1 MVEYE
6 AATDGLLVT
15 FEGIEG
21 SGKSTQIELT
31 RAYVEEQGYPCL
43 VTKEPGGS
51 PLGEEIRSFLLD
63 RGDLRID
70 PLTEL
75 FLIEADRAE
84 HVEEVIRPAL
94 GDGRIVLCDRYTDA
108 TIAYQGYARGL
119 DIAVI
124 TQLNRWATGGLAPQ
138 CTIVLDC
145 PVAVGMARAKGEDR
159 FEREDKRFH
168 EQVREGYLR
177 IAQQEPQR
185 VTVVSG
191 EGEQMVIQE
200 EIRRIIRPLL
210 DRR

>member
-1 MVEYE
+1 MMQVPI
-6 AATDGLLVT
+6 GLLVT

-31 RAYVEEQGYPCL
+31 RAYVEEQGYTCL

-51 PLGEEIRSFLLD
+51 PLGEEIRGFLLD

-84 HVEEVIRPAL
+84 HVAEVIRPAL
-94 GDGRIVLCDRYTDA
+94 DEGRIILCDRYTDA

-119 DIAVI
+119 DITVI
-124 TQLNRWATGGLAPQ
+124 HQMNHWATGGLTPQ

-145 PVAVGMARAKGEDR
+145 AIEVGMARAKGEDR
-159 FEREDKRFH
+159 FEREGKRFH

-177 IAQQEPQR
+177 IARQEPQR

-191 EGEQMVIQE
+191 EGEQSAIQE

>member
-1 MVEYE
+1 MRQVP
-6 AATDGLLVT
+6 AGLLVT

-21 SGKSTQIELT
+21 SGKSTQIGLT
-31 RAYVEEQGYPCL
+31 RTYLEEQGYPCL

-70 PLTEL
+70 PVTEL

-84 HVEEVIRPAL
+84 HVVEVIRPAM
-94 GDGRIVLCDRYTDA
+94 DEGRIILCDRYTDA
-108 TIAYQGYARGL
+108 TVAYQGYARGL
-119 DIAVI
+119 DITVI
-124 TQLNRWATGGLAPQ
+124 TQLNHWATGGLTPQ
-138 CTIVLDC
+138 RTIVLDC
-145 PVAVGMARAKGEDR
+145 SVEVGMARAKGVDR

-168 EQVREGYLR
+168 ERVREGYQR

-191 EGEQMVIQE
+191 QGEQSAIQK
-200 EIRRIIRPLL
+200 EIRKIIRPLL

>member
-1 MVEYE
+1 MKQVP
-6 AATDGLLVT
+6 AGLLVT

-21 SGKSTQIELT
+21 SGKSTQIGLT
-31 RAYVEEQGYPCL
+31 RAYLEEQGYPCL

-51 PLGEEIRSFLLD
+51 PLGEEIRGFLLD
-63 RGDLRID
+63 REDLKMD

-84 HVEEVIRPAL
+84 HVAEIIRPAM
-94 GDGRIVLCDRYTDA
+94 DQGRIILCDRYTDA
-108 TIAYQGYARGL
+108 TVAYQGYARGL
-119 DIAVI
+119 DIAAI
-124 TQLNRWATGGLAPQ
+124 TQLNHWVTGGLTPQ
-138 CTIVLDC
+138 RTIVLDC
-145 PVAVGMARAKGEDR
+145 PVEVGMARAKGEDR

-168 EQVREGYLR
+168 ERVREGYLR

-191 EGEQMVIQE
+191 EGEKSVIQK
-200 EIRRIIRPLL
+200 EILKIIRPLL

>member
-1 MVEYE
+1 MQVP
-6 AATDGLLVT
+6 TGLLVT

-31 RAYVEEQGYPCL
+31 RAYVEEHGYTCL

-51 PLGEEIRSFLLD
+51 PLGEEIRGFLLD

-75 FLIEADRAE
+75 FLVEADRAE
-84 HVEEVIRPAL
+84 HVAEVIRPAL
-94 GDGRIVLCDRYTDA
+94 DEGRIILCDRYTDA

-124 TQLNRWATGGLAPQ
+124 TQLNHWATGGLTPQ

-159 FEREDKRFH
+159 FEREGKRFH
-168 EQVREGYLR
+168 EQVRKGYLW

-185 VTVVSG
+185 VQVVSG
-191 EGEQMVIQE
+191 EGEQTAIQE

>member
-1 MVEYE
+1 MRQVP
-6 AATDGLLVT
+6 TGLLVT

-31 RAYVEEQGYPCL
+31 RAYVEEQGYPPCL

-51 PLGEEIRSFLLD
+51 PLGEEIRGFLLD

-84 HVEEVIRPAL
+84 HVAEVIRPAL
-94 GDGRIVLCDRYTDA
+94 DDGRIILCDRYTDA

-119 DIAVI
+119 DVTLI
-124 TQLNRWATGGLAPQ
+124 TQLNHWATGGLTPQ

-159 FEREDKRFH
+159 FEREDKKFH

-185 VTVVSG
+185 VKVVSG
-191 EGEQMVIQE
+191 EGEQTAIQG

>member
-1 MVEYE
+1 MRQVP
-6 AATDGLLVT
+6 TGLLVT

-31 RAYVEEQGYPCL
+31 RAYVEEQGYSCL

-51 PLGEEIRSFLLD
+51 PLGEEIRGFLLD

-84 HVEEVIRPAL
+84 HVAEVIRPAL
-94 GDGRIVLCDRYTDA
+94 DEGRIILCDRYTDA

-119 DIAVI
+119 DITVI
-124 TQLNRWATGGLAPQ
+124 TQMNHWATGGLTPQ

-145 PVAVGMARAKGEDR
+145 PVAVGMARATGEDR
-159 FEREDKRFH
+159 FEREGKQFH

-177 IAQQEPQR
+177 IARQEPQR

-191 EGEQMVIQE
+191 EGEQAAIQE
-200 EIRRIIRPLL
+200 KIRRIIRPLL

>member
-1 MVEYE
+1 MRQVP
-6 AATDGLLVT
+6 TGLLVT

-21 SGKSTQIELT
+21 SGKSTQIGLT

-51 PLGEEIRSFLLD
+51 PLGEEIRGFLLD

-84 HVEEVIRPAL
+84 HIAEVIGPAL
-94 GDGRIVLCDRYTDA
+94 DEGRIILCDRYTDA

-124 TQLNRWATGGLAPQ
+124 TQLNHWATGGLTPQ

-145 PVAVGMARAKGEDR
+145 PVAVGMARATGEDR
-159 FEREDKRFH
+159 FEREGKKFH

-191 EGEQMVIQE
+191 EGEQTAIQE

>member
-1 MVEYE
+1 MRQVP
-6 AATDGLLVT
+6 TGFLVT

-31 RAYVEEQGYPCL
+31 RAYVEEQGYTCL

-51 PLGEEIRSFLLD
+51 PLGEEIRGFLLD

-84 HVEEVIRPAL
+84 HVAEVIRPAL
-94 GDGRIVLCDRYTDA
+94 DDGRTILCDRYTDA

-119 DIAVI
+119 EIAAI
-124 TQLNRWATGGLAPQ
+124 NQMNHWATGGLTPH

-159 FEREDKRFH
+159 FEREGKRFH

-177 IAQQEPQR
+177 IARQEPQR
-185 VTVVSG
+185 VKVVSG
-191 EGEQMVIQE
+191 EGEQTAIQE

>member
-1 MVEYE
+1 MQVPI
-6 AATDGLLVT
+6 GLLVT

-21 SGKSTQIELT
+21 SGKSTQIGLT
-31 RAYVEEQGYPCL
+31 RAYVEEHGYPCL

-70 PLTEL
+70 PLAEL
-75 FLIEADRAE
+75 FLIEAGRTQ
-84 HVEEVIRPAL
+84 HVAEVIRPAL
-94 GDGRIVLCDRYTDA
+94 DKGRVILCDRYTDA
-108 TIAYQGYARGL
+108 TLAYQGYARGL

-124 TQLNRWATGGLAPQ
+124 EQMNRWATGGLAPH

-145 PVAVGMARAKGEDR
+145 PVEVGMARAKGEDR
-159 FEREDKRFH
+159 FEREDHAFH
-168 EQVREGYLR
+168 QQVREGYLR
-177 IAQQEPQR
+177 IAREEPAR
-185 VTVVSG
+185 VKVISSQ
-191 EGEQMVIQE
+191 GEQSEIQG

>member
-1 MVEYE
+1 M
-6 AATDGLLVT
+6 T

-21 SGKSTQIELT
+21 SGKSTQIGLT

-51 PLGEEIRSFLLD
+51 PLGEEIRGFLLD

-75 FLIEADRAE
+75 FLLEADRAE
-84 HVEEVIRPAL
+84 HVAEVIRPAL
-94 GDGRIVLCDRYTDA
+94 DEGRIILCDRYTDA

-124 TQLNRWATGGLAPQ
+124 TQLNHWATGGLTPQ

-145 PVAVGMARAKGEDR
+145 PVATGMARATGEDR
-159 FEREDKRFH
+159 FEREGKRFH
-168 EQVREGYLR
+168 EQVRKGYLR

-185 VTVVSG
+185 VRVVSG
-191 EGEQMVIQE
+191 EGEQPAIQE

>member
-1 MVEYE
+1 MP
-6 AATDGLLVT
+6 TGLLVT

-21 SGKSTQIELT
+21 SGKSTQIGLT
-31 RAYVEEQGYPCL
+31 TAYLEEQGYPCL
-43 VTKEPGGS
+43 MTKEPGGS

-70 PLTEL
+70 PLSEL

-84 HVEEVIRPAL
+84 HVAEVIRPAL
-94 GDGRIVLCDRYTDA
+94 DEGRIILCDRYIDA
-108 TIAYQGYARGL
+108 TLAYQGYARGL

-124 TQLNRWATGGLAPQ
+124 TQLNHWATGGLTPQ

-145 PVAVGMARAKGEDR
+145 PVEVGMARAKGEDR
-159 FEREDKRFH
+159 FEREGKRFH

-185 VTVVSG
+185 VKVVSG
-191 EGEQMVIQE
+191 EGERSAIQGA
-200 EIRRIIRPLL
+200 IRRIILPLV

>member
-1 MVEYE
+1 MRQVP
-6 AATDGLLVT
+6 TGLLVT

-31 RAYVEEQGYPCL
+31 RAYVEEQGYTCL

-51 PLGEEIRSFLLD
+51 PLGEEIRGFLLD

-84 HVEEVIRPAL
+84 HVAEVIRPAL
-94 GDGRIVLCDRYTDA
+94 DEGRIILCDRYTDA

-119 DIAVI
+119 DITVI
-124 TQLNRWATGGLAPQ
+124 HQMNHWATGGLTPQ

-145 PVAVGMARAKGEDR
+145 PVTVGMARAKGEDR
-159 FEREDKRFH
+159 FEREGKRFH
-168 EQVREGYLR
+168 EQVREGYQR
-177 IAQQEPQR
+177 IARQEPQR
-185 VTVVSG
+185 VKVVSG
-191 EGEQMVIQE
+191 EGEQTAIQE

>member
-1 MVEYE
+1 MRQVP
-6 AATDGLLVT
+6 AGLLVT

-21 SGKSTQIELT
+21 SGKSTQIGLT
-31 RAYVEEQGYPCL
+31 RSYLEEQGYPCL

-51 PLGEEIRSFLLD
+51 PLGEEIRGFLLD

-70 PLTEL
+70 PVSEL

-84 HVEEVIRPAL
+84 HVAEVIRPAL
-94 GDGRIVLCDRYTDA
+94 DDGRIILCDRYTDA

-119 DIAVI
+119 DITVI
-124 TQLNRWATGGLAPQ
+124 TQLNHWATGGLTPH
-138 CTIVLDC
+138 CTVVLDC

-159 FEREDKRFH
+159 FEREDKLFH
-168 EQVREGYLR
+168 EQVRGGYLR

-191 EGEQMVIQE
+191 EGEQSAIQK
-200 EIRRIIRPLL
+200 EIRRIIRPLF
-210 DRR
+210 DWR

>member
-1 MVEYE
+1 MRQVP
-6 AATDGLLVT
+6 AGLLVT

-21 SGKSTQIELT
+21 SGKSTQIGLT
-31 RAYVEEQGYPCL
+31 RSYLEEQGYPCL

-51 PLGEEIRSFLLD
+51 PLGEEIRGFLLD

-70 PLTEL
+70 PVSEL

-84 HVEEVIRPAL
+84 HVAEVIRPAL
-94 GDGRIVLCDRYTDA
+94 DDGRIILCDRYTDA

-119 DIAVI
+119 DITVI
-124 TQLNRWATGGLAPQ
+124 TQLNHWATGGLTPH
-138 CTIVLDC
+138 CTVVLDC

-159 FEREDKRFH
+159 FEREDKLFH
-168 EQVREGYLR
+168 EQVRGGYLR

-191 EGEQMVIQE
+191 EGEQSAIQK
-200 EIRRIIRPLL
+200 EIRRIIRPLF